1 MRIQDEQIRN
11 VSKIFEA
18 LQNGNGTN
26 EEILFTIN

>member
-1 MRIQDEQIRN
+1 MTIQQEEIRN
-11 VSKIFEA
+11 VAKIFEA